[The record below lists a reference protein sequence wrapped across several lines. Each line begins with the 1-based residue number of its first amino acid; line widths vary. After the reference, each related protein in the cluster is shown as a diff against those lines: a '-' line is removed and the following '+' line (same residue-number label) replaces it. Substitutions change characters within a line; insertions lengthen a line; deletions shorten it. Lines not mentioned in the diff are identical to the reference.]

1 MSETAAPASLPQAV
15 AQIRVG
21 GEVVVTLSGDWQLHG
36 PVVDFAPVEAVLRS
50 FAQAPDE
57 VNPGWQQSVV
67 SFNTA
72 ELGKWDS
79 TLMAFLAKVS
89 RIARLQGMKIN
100 YDSLPEGASRLLL
113 LANCAPERETPAT
126 RGFHPLFTRVGTL
139 TLWIYAQ
146 ALGMFEFMGECTMAL
161 WRFVRG
167 KARYRR
173 SDFWL
178 LVQQAGL
185 ESLPIVALIAFLVGM
200 IMAFVGAVQL
210 QKFGADIF
218 VADLV
223 GLAMVR
229 EMGAMMTG
237 IILCGRI
244 GASYA
249 AQIGSMKTAE
259 EVDALETFGIS
270 PIDFLV
276 LPRLLAVTLMT
287 PVLVMFADVIGI
299 IGGMLVGVS
308 MLDVTMSQFINRL
321 ISALTMTQISTG
333 LIKSVFFGML
343 IAYTG
348 CLRGM
353 QCGSSSE
360 EVGRVTTSA
369 VVTGITMLIVAD
381 AVFAVLFTMMGI

>member
-1 MSETAAPASLPQAV
+1 MSDSATPANATCAQAR
-15 AQIRVG
+15 ADIRADGQIVI
-21 GEVVVTLSGDWQLHG
+21 TLGGDWQLQSK
-36 PVVDFAPVEAVLRS
+36 PVDFKPVESVLRQP
-50 FAQAPDE
+50 AQPGVRQPEE
-57 VNPGWQQSVV
+57 VLFDAS
-67 SFNTA
+67 A
-72 ELGKWDS
+72 LGQWDS
-79 TLMAFLAKVS
+79 SLMSFLQK
-89 RIARLQGMKIN
+89 IARVARVQGMRIN
-100 YDSLPEGASRLLL
+100 YESLPAGPARLLL
-113 LANCAPERETPAT
+113 LANCVPEANSPVQDR
-126 RGFHPLFTRVGTL
+126 RFYHPLFTRVGTL
-139 TLWIYAQ
+139 TLWLWKEFDGMMNF
-146 ALGMFEFMGECTMAL
+146 LGLCMLAL

-167 KARYRR
+167 KARFRR

-185 ESLPIVALIAFLVGM
+185 EALPIVAMIGFLVGM

-237 IILCGRI
+237 IILCGRT
-244 GASYA
+244 GAAYA
-249 AQIGSMKTAE
+249 AQIGSMKIGE

-287 PVLVMFADVIGI
+287 PILVLFADAIGI

-308 MLDVTMSQFINRL
+308 LLDVTMSQFINRL
-321 ISALTMTQISTG
+321 IGSLDLLQISTG
-333 LIKSVFFGML
+333 IIKSVFFGML

-353 QCGSSSE
+353 QCGSNSA

-369 VVTGITMLIVAD
+369 VVTGITMLIIAD
-381 AVFAVLFTMMGI
+381 ALFAVFFNVVGI